1 MLVRTGGSEKNHGD
15 KAMFEV
21 TLIGA
26 AIAGLLSFLSP
37 CVLPLAPP
45 YLCYIGGV
53 SMNQMTEGEGP
64 SPAVRRSIIFAS
76 IAFALGLATI
86 FVALGATFSAIGQ
99 WVGENRTMLS
109 RIAGV
114 VIIVMGLHFIGVFRI
129 ALLYREARLEV
140 NNKPPGLLGA
150 YVVGL
155 AFGFGWTPCVG
166 PALGAVL
173 MAAANE
179 PSAWGGATILLA
191 YGLGMGL
198 PFVLIAVFMVPFMR
212 WMGGFRK
219 HLRKVEIV
227 MGIFLILVGI
237 LFVTNTMRDVGFWML
252 EVMPWLSTFT

>member
-1 MLVRTGGSEKNHGD
+1 
-15 KAMFEV
+15 MFEV

-53 SMNQMTEGEGP
+53 SMSQMTDDEGP
-64 SPAVRRSIIFAS
+64 SPEIRRSVIYAS

-99 WVGENRTMLS
+99 WVGENRILLS
-109 RIAGV
+109 RIAGAI
-114 VIIVMGLHFIGVFRI
+114 IIVMGLHFLGVFRI

-140 NNKPPGLLGA
+140 SQKPAGILGA
-150 YVVGL
+150 YIVGM

-173 MAAANE
+173 MTAANE
-179 PSAWGGATILLA
+179 PSAWGGAGILLA

-198 PFVLIAVFMVPFMR
+198 PFVLIAFFMVPFMR
-212 WMGGFRK
+212 WMSRFRR

-227 MGIFLILVGI
+227 MGVFLILVGV
-237 LFVTNTMRDVGFWML
+237 LFLTNTMRDVGFWML
-252 EVMPWLSTFT
+252 EVMPWLGTFT